1 LHQKTKNGQI
11 FFLFNFL
18 PKRPRQRFNL
28 YIFICYIFSMAFPPG
43 QPGQLPVPN
52 FPKGPPQQNPLNIPP
67 MPANRLVNPNTF
79 ITQPPSQQISQAQL
93 NQALGGQNAIP
104 VANQQFMHGGMQ
116 INPQLILQQQQ
127 QRTGMPMQG
136 SPNQPPMQVGFFYR

>member
-1 LHQKTKNGQI
+1 
-11 FFLFNFL
+11 
-18 PKRPRQRFNL
+18 
-28 YIFICYIFSMAFPPG
+28 MAFPPG

-136 SPNQPPMQVGFFYR
+136 SPNQSPMQVGFSIDKMAIHFFGLPSLNL

>member
-1 LHQKTKNGQI
+1 
-11 FFLFNFL
+11 
-18 PKRPRQRFNL
+18 
-28 YIFICYIFSMAFPPG
+28 MAFPPG
-43 QPGQLPVPN
+43 QPGQLPPN

-79 ITQPPSQQISQAQL
+79 ITQSPSQQISQAQL

-136 SPNQPPMQVGFFYR
+136 SPNQPPMQVSFSISKEWPSALWTLGLIQYFFKLYKYLLLSYL